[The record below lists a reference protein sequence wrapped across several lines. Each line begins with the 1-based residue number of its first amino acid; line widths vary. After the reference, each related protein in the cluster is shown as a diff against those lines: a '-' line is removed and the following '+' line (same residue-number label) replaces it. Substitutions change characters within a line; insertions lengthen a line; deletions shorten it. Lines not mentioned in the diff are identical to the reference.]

1 MLLICLP
8 KITSNFHNTLFLGA
22 AHFARNIPDI
32 HIVLYIHRCM
42 HFKCEQMC
50 FRFVL
55 IFSLGTCWRLA
66 TTTHCVVCGW
76 MVCAHAHLYLWVSM
90 HMAVHMQYIDIPCV
104 IIVTM
109 LIYLG
114 YLGTA
119 KISSLCTHGF
129 DSKHMHICISL
140 PCLYLHKYIKN
151 MTVFVCQINL
161 GLSFV

>member
-66 TTTHCVVCGW
+66 TTTHCFVCGGDG
-76 MVCAHAHLYLWVSM
+76 VCACAFVPLGIYAYGCTYAIHWYTLRDYSHHAN
-90 HMAVHMQYIDIPCV
+90 I
-104 IIVTM
+104 
-109 LIYLG
+109 
-114 YLGTA
+114 
-119 KISSLCTHGF
+119 F
-129 DSKHMHICISL
+129 
-140 PCLYLHKYIKN
+140 
-151 MTVFVCQINL
+151 
-161 GLSFV
+161 GLLRHCKDMPFMYAWFR